1 MHEIKSSSRNVEGK
15 EVQTWIAEFLNANV
29 LQVEVGTTGYCGGD
43 FGHGGRTF
51 FKIKDKGGTALFVN
65 GKEVEEVEI
74 ALGGDAEL
82 STFIQ
87 SLEFALKVLKE
98 QSEEK

>member
-1 MHEIKSSSRNVEGK
+1 MHEIKSSSRTVHGQ

-43 FGHGGRTF
+43 EGHVVRTF
-51 FKIKDKGGTALFVN
+51 FKFKDEGGTALYVN
-65 GKEVEEVEI
+65 GEEAEEVEI
-74 ALGGDAEL
+74 VLGGDAEL
-82 STFIQ
+82 TTFIQ

-98 QSEEK
+98 QAEEK